1 MIIFLG
7 AGGEAAGGE
16 HCQGDERGGV
26 WNPKAILVMTLIFYV
41 WVTGPGLLILTASAT
56 SLRLLFS

>member
-1 MIIFLG
+1 MRPPG
-7 AGGEAAGGE
+7 ASIARAMSAA
-16 HCQGDERGGV
+16 GV
-26 WNPKAILVMTLIFYV
+26 WNPKAILVMTLVFYV